1 VPATTGTVVEAG
13 AAPDVHAAVPL
24 VGAAAVG
31 VAAGVLLPAQPAI
44 AAASAM
50 AANAPMV
57 TRERGDPIIAC
68 VPSAT
73 ALPAKPEGGPNLSRA
88 LAVPLNPDTPD
99 ELGVAI
105 GGARKAAILSS
116 GDCG

>member
-1 VPATTGTVVEAG
+1 VGGVNDVVIVAEVLVPVTPLRVTVTAQPPTVGEVQIFVPATTGTVVEAG

-68 VPSAT
+68 VPSADRF
-73 ALPAKPEGGPNLSRA
+73 AGEA
-88 LAVPLNPDTPD
+88 
-99 ELGVAI
+99 
-105 GGARKAAILSS
+105 
-116 GDCG
+116 